1 MLGGGDRTDEFGVSL
16 DWLPIRGRTRYN
28 AAYSIL
34 LAGRET
40 MTDTSNA
47 HPLPESHDSD
57 AQPGEF
63 EQVRWEVVEQT
74 SGITP
79 AEIIA
84 GRLQA
89 EGIPARAWQEGAGEA
104 LGLMVGLLG
113 MGHVAVPEEFAE
125 QARAILAADAAAFA
139 AEEEE

>member
-1 MLGGGDRTDEFGVSL
+1 MS
-16 DWLPIRGRTRYN
+16 
-28 AAYSIL
+28 
-34 LAGRET
+34 
-40 MTDTSNA
+40 DTSNIQ
-47 HPLPESHDSD
+47 PLPQAGDEH
-57 AQPGEF
+57 AAGEHATTPGDV
-63 EQVRWEVVEQT
+63 EQVIWEVVERT
-74 SGITP
+74 NGITP

-113 MGHVAVPEEFAE
+113 TGHVAVPQQYAD

>member
-1 MLGGGDRTDEFGVSL
+1 
-16 DWLPIRGRTRYN
+16 
-28 AAYSIL
+28 
-34 LAGRET
+34 
-40 MTDTSNA
+40 MTDTSNP
-47 HPLPESHDSD
+47 HPLPESNDRD

-74 SGITP
+74 AGITP

-84 GRLQA
+84 GRLQS

-113 MGHVAVPEEFAE
+113 MGHVAVPEEYAA

>member
-1 MLGGGDRTDEFGVSL
+1 
-16 DWLPIRGRTRYN
+16 
-28 AAYSIL
+28 
-34 LAGRET
+34 
-40 MTDTSNA
+40 MTDTSSA
-47 HPLPESHDSD
+47 QPLPESYDSD
-57 AQPGEF
+57 GQPGEV
-63 EQVRWEVVEQT
+63 EQVRWEVVEKT
-74 SGITP
+74 AGITP

-104 LGLMVGLLG
+104 IGLMVGLLG
-113 MGHVAVPEEFAE
+113 TGHVVVPEAFAE

>member
-1 MLGGGDRTDEFGVSL
+1 
-16 DWLPIRGRTRYN
+16 
-28 AAYSIL
+28 
-34 LAGRET
+34 
-40 MTDTSNA
+40 MTDTSSA
-47 HPLPESHDSD
+47 QPLPESYDSD
-57 AQPGEF
+57 GQPGEV
-63 EQVRWEVVEQT
+63 EQVRWEVVEKT
-74 SGITP
+74 AGITP

-104 LGLMVGLLG
+104 IGLMVGLLG
-113 MGHVAVPEEFAE
+113 TGHVVVPEALAE

>member
-1 MLGGGDRTDEFGVSL
+1 
-16 DWLPIRGRTRYN
+16 
-28 AAYSIL
+28 
-34 LAGRET
+34 

-47 HPLPESHDSD
+47 HPLPESNDTD

-84 GRLQA
+84 GRL
-89 EGIPARAWQEGAGEA
+89 
-104 LGLMVGLLG
+104 
-113 MGHVAVPEEFAE
+113 
-125 QARAILAADAAAFA
+125 
-139 AEEEE
+139 